1 MQSRAVIFAEMGKPL
16 LVEQVDYDDEVAPG
30 HALVRNFASGVCH
43 SQLHALHG
51 HTNPTLPMVLGHES
65 TGEVVAVGDG
75 VDHVAPGD
83 KVLVGWLPR
92 NPQPGAG
99 RTVSS
104 APVRWRGEDL
114 NGHAGIFTWSEHT
127 VANAEFVLKVPN
139 DTPNEVTSIIGCAV
153 MTGSGAVTNSLN
165 VQKGESCAVY
175 GVGGVGLCAIAAL
188 AVREADTI
196 IAVDLSDE
204 KLEFAKHFGANVL
217 INARRGQPGR
227 GDPAHHRRRGG
238 LRHRRDRRA
247 GDDGP
252 DHRLREALAVG
263 RAARRGRRDH
273 RIRHRAP
280 GDLDAGDAA
289 G

>member
-104 APVRWRGEDL
+104 PRRC
-114 NGHAGIFTWSEHT
+114 AG
-127 VANAEFVLKVPN
+127 
-139 DTPNEVTSIIGCAV
+139 
-153 MTGSGAVTNSLN
+153 
-165 VQKGESCAVY
+165 
-175 GVGGVGLCAIAAL
+175 
-188 AVREADTI
+188 
-196 IAVDLSDE
+196 
-204 KLEFAKHFGANVL
+204 
-217 INARRGQPGR
+217 
-227 GDPAHHRRRGG
+227 
-238 LRHRRDRRA
+238 
-247 GDDGP
+247 
-252 DHRLREALAVG
+252 
-263 RAARRGRRDH
+263 AARTSTVTPASSPGPSTPSPTPSSCSRSRTTPRT
-273 RIRHRAP
+273 RSPRSSAAP
-280 GDLDAGDAA
+280 S
-289 G
+289 